1 MPKQTIVYKH
11 HFVPKPYYEAVKYA
25 LQVFRSGKSL
35 TDSVTI
41 TIMMFSKVPGKKLK
55 EDILRRHLIKWIAS
69 D

>member
-1 MPKQTIVYKH
+1 MPKQTVVYKH
-11 HFVPKPYYEAVKYA
+11 HFVPKPYYEPVKYA

-41 TIMMFSKVPGKKLK
+41 TIMMFNKNRKDKLK
-55 EDILRRHLIKWIAS
+55 PDILRRHLIKWIAS